1 MVDTRRLT
9 RIGARVVAAYVSKNP
24 VHSGMVPGVVRAVY
38 DAFSG
43 LGMQGSDG
51 PRGAV
56 DGPRETVTT
65 DYIISLE
72 DGRRYKVLT
81 RHLRKLGLTPDTYRE
96 KWGLPAD
103 YPMTAP
109 SYSKV
114 RSRLAKSS
122 GLGRTAR

>member
-9 RIGARVVAAYVSKNP
+9 RIAARVVAAYVSKNP
-24 VHSGMVPGVVRAVY
+24 VHSVIVPSLVRAVY
-38 DAFSG
+38 DAFGG

-51 PRGAV
+51 PGRSV
-56 DGPRETVTT
+56 DGPRETLTR

-72 DGRRYKVLT
+72 DGRPYKVLT

-122 GLGRTAR
+122 GLGMTLR

>member
-9 RIGARVVAAYVSKNP
+9 RITARVVAAYVSKNP
-24 VHSGMVPGVVRAVY
+24 VHSGMVPSLVRAVY
-38 DAFSG
+38 DAFNG

-56 DGPRETVTT
+56 DGHRETVTR